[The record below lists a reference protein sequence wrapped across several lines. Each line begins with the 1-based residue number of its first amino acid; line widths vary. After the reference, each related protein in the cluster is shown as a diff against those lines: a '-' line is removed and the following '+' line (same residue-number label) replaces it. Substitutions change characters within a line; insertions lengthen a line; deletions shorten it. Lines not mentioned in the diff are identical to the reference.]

1 MAAMRKGRFLAVVG
15 PSGSGKDTIIDACC
29 EQLPNI
35 KRVKRY
41 ITRQQQKAG
50 GEDSY
55 NIKLDAFQKLELDGG
70 FAFS

>member
-1 MAAMRKGRFLAVVG
+1 MRKGRFLAVVG

-29 EQLPNI
+29 KQLPNI

-41 ITRQQQKAG
+41 ITREQEKAG

-55 NIKLDAFQKLELDGG
+55 NIKLDAFQKLELEKYHD
-70 FAFS
+70 FST